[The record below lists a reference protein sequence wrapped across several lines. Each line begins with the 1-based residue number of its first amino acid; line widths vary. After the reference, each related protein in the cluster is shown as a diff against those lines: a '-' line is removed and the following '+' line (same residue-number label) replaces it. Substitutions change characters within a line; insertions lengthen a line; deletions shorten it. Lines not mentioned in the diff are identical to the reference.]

1 MTNANTQDEDRG
13 PATEPCFRLI
23 YRSRSLLPTGPEG
36 EKGLVEILRVAR
48 ENNRR
53 RGLTG
58 ALMVY
63 KHQHDRFAQVLEGG
77 ETEVQELFARIKVDP
92 RHDQVEIREA
102 GPVSARF
109 FNRWAMALVVEHG
122 EPDVP
127 LIATAGGLSE
137 AAPRPV
143 TPDQESVLTELR
155 DMTRG
160 YGRGY

>member
-1 MTNANTQDEDRG
+1 MTNVNSKDDNRDPG
-13 PATEPCFRLI
+13 TEPCFRLI

-36 EKGLVEILRVAR
+36 DKGLAEILRVAR

-63 KHQHDRFAQVLEGG
+63 RQQNDRFAQVLEGP
-77 ETEVQELFARIKVDP
+77 ETEVQGLFARIKVDP

-102 GPVSARF
+102 GPAPARF

-143 TPDQESVLTELR
+143 TPDQERVLTELR
-155 DMTRG
+155 NMTRG